1 MKIKKIFNSDF
12 IKANKKTFF
21 CFIAGILGIL
31 LIFAS
36 EAFGGKS
43 KKETAN
49 DKEYVSYSTEI
60 EEKLEGLIS
69 SVDGAGRTKVFLTIE
84 ESEEY
89 VYAQDFSSNKKDEG
103 QRNEE
108 KDYVIVDGTNG
119 KDGLLVKTVNPKIRG
134 VAIVCEGG
142 DDPTVQQRIYSCVSA
157 SLGISTARISISK
170 MSSTE
175 VNNEK

>member
-1 MKIKKIFNSDF
+1 MNIKKIFNSDF
-12 IKANKKTFF
+12 IKTNKKTFF

-36 EAFGGKS
+36 EAFGGKP
-43 KKETAN
+43 KKETVTN
-49 DKEYVSYSTEI
+49 KEYVSYSSEI
-60 EEKLEGLIS
+60 EEKLAGLIS
-69 SVDGAGRTKVFLTIE
+69 SVDGAGKTKVFLTIE

-103 QRNEE
+103 QQNEE
-108 KDYVIVDGTNG
+108 KEYVIVDGTNG